1 VGGGGRMIPASRSLV
16 GAQRDWAQLAIDAP
30 IFLGLIVTLIFNRA
44 ARGLWLPVKDGKGA
58 LP

>member
-1 VGGGGRMIPASRSLV
+1 MIPASRSLV